1 MNSLATK
8 IQSVCAKHTAEEVKS
23 SRFDLLLEFA
33 KAFEMKVSEQDI
45 KKFLETTVPKKSPK
59 ETKAMSDGSKVFH
72 GYCQHAKNDGLTHKQ
87 ALVRW
92 KSVKDCLSDKQKEM
106 YASYYTKKEGPRK
119 VSGKV
124 RIEWIREWKE
134 KNEIAKDETKAEFN
148 SRASEAYKLIKSS
161 LTAEDIEKYEG
172 LGKKEE
178 KPKKEKKEKKVKAE
192 KVPLP
197 EDSESDYDE
206 E

>member
-1 MNSLATK
+1 
-8 IQSVCAKHTAEEVKS
+8 
-23 SRFDLLLEFA
+23 
-33 KAFEMKVSEQDI
+33 MKVSEQDI

-59 ETKAMSDGSKVFH
+59 ETKEMSDGTKVFL
-72 GYCQHAKNDGLTHKQ
+72 GFCQHAKNEDGLTHKE
-87 ALVRW
+87 ALANW
-92 KSVKDCLSDKQKEM
+92 KGVKDSLTEKQRKKF
-106 YASYYTKKEGPRK
+106 ASYYTKKEEPRK
-119 VSGKV
+119 VSGKA
-124 RIEWIREWKE
+124 RTGWIREWKE
-134 KNEIAKDETKAEFN
+134 LNDMVEDETKAEFN

-161 LTAEDIEKYEG
+161 LTAEDIEKYEA